1 MQGIY
6 YNWNTNKFPE
16 LQFTNKQQIG
26 FSAQEV
32 EKIFPELVITD
43 ANGYKAVD
51 YGKLSPVLVEAIKE
65 QQKKM
70 DEMKQEIEDL
80 KKMVQELSKK

>member
-1 MQGIY
+1 M
-6 YNWNTNKFPE
+6 
-16 LQFTNKQQIG
+16 
-26 FSAQEV
+26 
-32 EKIFPELVITD
+32 ITD